1 MIYRSAVTADT
12 RRPVQKMLADDLS
25 FQNLQMNLR
34 HLAPPPSPS
43 AAPPSHS
50 LPAVSSL
57 QLRVTFWLFLC
68 SFSSLSFQCSIQ
80 MTLSFFSF
88 FFFFEQMNS
97 LFSIKQ
103 GIQDMNWKVN
113 LIKKKTR
120 KGKMNKASPAS
131 VNHYWIYFFYKR
143 EGGDKEM

>member
-1 MIYRSAVTADT
+1 MVNDLPFRSNGWYQTT
-12 RRPVQKMLADDLS
+12 SPKDDSRWFEFLKFTNES
-25 FQNLQMNLR
+25 Q
-34 HLAPPPSPS
+34 ASCSPACPS
-43 AAPPSHS
+43 ALPLTPCRV
-50 LPAVSSL
+50 LPAVKSNILTVLMFLFFFILSMFNTND
-57 QLRVTFWLFLC
+57 TFFLF
-68 SFSSLSFQCSIQ
+68 
-80 MTLSFFSF
+80 F

-113 LIKKKTR
+113 LIKKKKTR